1 MGGQEELPVRVLTL
15 LAGGGLARAG
25 EGQQAAAE
33 HVEVEGRCV
42 QSGDEGRRAWLA
54 VQCEGGDLLGK
65 CAVFNVQCSMC
76 SVQCAVC
83 SVQCAVCS
91 VQFAVC
97 SVQCA
102 MFTAQC
108 AVFSAQFAVCSV
120 QCAVYKAVGTLCGA
134 GFASPVNNKSDK
146 LLLSGRQSGPFKP

>member
-33 HVEVEGRCV
+33 HVEFEGLCV

-76 SVQCAVC
+76 SVQCEVCSVQCAVCRVQCAVC

-91 VQFAVC
+91 VQCSVF
-97 SVQCA
+97 SVQCSVPGSQVVVR
-102 MFTAQC
+102 AQI
-108 AVFSAQFAVCSV
+108 
-120 QCAVYKAVGTLCGA
+120 A
-134 GFASPVNNKSDK
+134 GYV
-146 LLLSGRQSGPFKP
+146 RR